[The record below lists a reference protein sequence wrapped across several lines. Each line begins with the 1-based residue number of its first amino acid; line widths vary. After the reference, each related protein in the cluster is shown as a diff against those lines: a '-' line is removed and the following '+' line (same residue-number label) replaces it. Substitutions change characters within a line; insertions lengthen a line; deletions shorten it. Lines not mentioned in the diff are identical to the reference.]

1 MTSIDTKERARDA
14 RHAIEQAAAAN
25 GVYVGG
31 PLDSQI
37 NDILI
42 AALEAQAQAQRER
55 EALALAGVD
64 DILNRALAGYLSDY
78 KIDGGYIQWGKVR
91 NDIRALFGQNEAV
104 AALRRETIDLR
115 GVARSARIALR
126 NVDSL
131 MARRV
136 RADLDKLLGPDE
148 DAPVVRQ

>member
-1 MTSIDTKERARDA
+1 MKTDVDDFVLSFLSDYTRL
-14 RHAIEQAAAAN
+14 
-25 GVYVGG
+25 
-31 PLDSQI
+31 PLDGDAHRALVAGI
-37 NDILI
+37 GDL
-42 AALEAQAQAQRER
+42 LEAQAQAQRER
-55 EALALAGVD
+55 EALINTGVD

-131 MARRV
+131 VARRV

>member
-1 MTSIDTKERARDA
+1 MNRDKIDQFATEFFQDHARGEIDGDAHRALVAGIGD
-14 RHAIEQAAAAN
+14 
-25 GVYVGG
+25 
-31 PLDSQI
+31 L
-37 NDILI
+37 
-42 AALEAQAQAQRER
+42 LEAQAQAQRER
-55 EALALAGVD
+55 EALINTGVD

-131 MARRV
+131 VARRV